1 MSERTQAEY
10 RCNDPDSQI
19 ALIVARWTLG
29 WNAHDADVLA
39 SLVAADVDFVN
50 VRGQWLRGAE
60 EFQQLHRSIHQA
72 HLRQSAWSTRQY
84 HLRPLAGGLV
94 LVHLE
99 WTINGELAAD
109 GGPKPPRNGI
119 FTWLVAHRDG
129 SWRIIAAHNT
139 NLADGVFHRL
149 GSDAPA

>member
-1 MSERTQAEY
+1 MQRSRRSNSVDRRKVDAGMECPRRGCAREPRRG
-10 RCNDPDSQI
+10 RCRFRQRQGPM
-19 ALIVARWTLG
+19 AAR
-29 WNAHDADVLA
+29 
-39 SLVAADVDFVN
+39 
-50 VRGQWLRGAE
+50 RE

-139 NLADGVFHRL
+139 NLADGVVHRL